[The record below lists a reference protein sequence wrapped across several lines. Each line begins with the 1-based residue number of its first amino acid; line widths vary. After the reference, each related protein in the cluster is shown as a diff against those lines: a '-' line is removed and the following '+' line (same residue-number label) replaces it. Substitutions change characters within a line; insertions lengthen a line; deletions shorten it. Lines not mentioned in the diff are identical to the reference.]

1 MAATGF
7 AGADRSDP
15 SRSLAEAAPL
25 EAALR
30 AGRNHRRHGARAQT
44 GWRISLRQR
53 YQRLLRMDACAS
65 RTLAR
70 FFLDRGARLRLAPA
84 MGRLHDDALWT
95 QSRARRPSC
104 GGFVIPEGGVTSCW
118 HSGARVART
127 RDSGF
132 DASHRPGMTN
142 SITPIGGS
150 ARNSPPALRSKASGA
165 RNSPVR
171 SRYPREPAP
180 GGGPTEAKSKRAR
193 WPIPDR
199 SSCQRSASDRGGR
212 PQSREREVG
221 FFAPT
226 SRQGGRALPPV
237 CVVLSKPTS

>member
-1 MAATGF
+1 MAPTGF

-15 SRSLAEAAPL
+15 SRSLAEAAAL

-104 GGFVIPEGGVTSCW
+104 GVFAIPEGGIDRATAVIP
-118 HSGARVART
+118 GARSANLRCAVA
-127 RDSGF
+127 
-132 DASHRPGMTN
+132 HRG
-142 SITPIGGS
+142 I
-150 ARNSPPALRSKASGA
+150 
-165 RNSPVR
+165 
-171 SRYPREPAP
+171 SR
-180 GGGPTEAKSKRAR
+180 
-193 WPIPDR
+193 
-199 SSCQRSASDRGGR
+199 
-212 PQSREREVG
+212 
-221 FFAPT
+221 
-226 SRQGGRALPPV
+226 
-237 CVVLSKPTS
+237 